1 MDKKKILFV
10 VANINITNGV
20 SSFLFNYLK
29 HMNLELFDISILSS
43 DYSPEES
50 YVKFCREN
58 DIKLHFLPIISK
70 CGIGQYLK
78 ALKEFFKQN
87 NNFDIVYSHVAN
99 QAYFVFKLAKKYNI
113 KVRAIHAHATK
124 SSDTFIGRLRNSVL
138 NKLMLKYATNKFACG
153 KLAGK
158 ALFGKNSQFKII
170 NNAIDYSKFSFKEKD
185 RCSIRKSLHIKDS
198 EILLGFVG
206 RFVPQKNI
214 YFFVE
219 LLKMLDN
226 NYKLLMIGSGPLKE
240 KFIYKCKEL
249 NIIDKLVFVDEIDC
263 VNKYYSAMDIFCLP
277 SLFEGL
283 PVVGVEAQ
291 ANGLQCIF
299 SNNIT
304 LESKILEKTKYVPL
318 NIDEWVKQI
327 KASTLEH
334 NTDLLSTQFN
344 IVEQAR
350 IFEKILLELS

>member
-1 MDKKKILFV
+1 MKKILFV
-10 VANINITNGV
+10 MGGISQANGV
-20 SSFLFNYLK
+20 TSFLFNYLK
-29 HMNLELFDISILSS
+29 YIDLSKLQISILTTDFEPSQQYI
-43 DYSPEES
+43 D
-50 YVKFCREN
+50 FCVEN
-58 DIKLHFLPIISK
+58 NIKLFYLPSIAHKGFLK
-70 CGIGQYLK
+70 YHK
-78 ALKEFFKQN
+78 ALKVFFKQN
-87 NNFDIVYSHVAN
+87 HDFDIVYSHVAN